1 MTKLNLLASIGK
13 ALRTFFKL
21 DLKVRR
27 EDGALRLVLED
38 KVPSS
43 EPPTRKRKRKQRL
56 DAREQREAREFERM
70 RMSLSALLDE
80 MSENRQVL
88 RHLAFIERA
97 LQKKGLRALY
107 KVPYDVLKHALTQL
121 EGVVVNWSDEG
132 LACLR
137 SKMAVAVID
146 RERDDSEA
154 EPAPRSAASVSA
166 VDTVLLAHPVTLE
179 GDEAAEAEAALR
191 AAYGAVALPGLEGAA
206 PPPAAD
212 PRDERPSQF
221 EVQGEL
227 SSPSGRALAKA
238 AKALPKEAVDL
249 RLRELQ
255 H

>member
-1 MTKLNLLASIGK
+1 MTKLTLLAPIGK
-13 ALRTFFKL
+13 ALRAFFKF
-21 DLKVRR
+21 DLRLRR

-38 KVPSS
+38 KAPDG
-43 EPPTRKRKRKQRL
+43 EAPARKRKPRL
-56 DAREQREAREFERM
+56 DARAQREAREFERM
-70 RMSLSALLDE
+70 RASLSALLDE
-80 MSENRQVL
+80 MPENRQVL
-88 RHLAFIERA
+88 RHLVFMERA
-97 LQKKGLRALY
+97 LDKKGLRALY
-107 KVPYDVLKHALTQL
+107 KVPYDVLRHALTQL

-137 SKMAVAVID
+137 SKMAVAIID

-154 EPAPRSAASVSA
+154 EPVTRSAASASV
-166 VDTVLLAHPVTLE
+166 VDTVLLAHPITLE

-191 AAYGAVALPGLEGAA
+191 AAYGAVALPGLDGAA
-206 PPPAAD
+206 PPPTD

-238 AKALPKEAVDL
+238 AKLTPKEAVDL
-249 RLRELQ
+249 KLRELQ

>member
-1 MTKLNLLASIGK
+1 MTKSNLLAPIGK
-13 ALRTFFKL
+13 ALRAFFKFDVKL
-21 DLKVRR
+21 RR

-38 KVPSS
+38 KAPDA
-43 EPPTRKRKRKQRL
+43 EPAARKRRRL
-56 DAREQREAREFERM
+56 DARAQREAREFERM

-80 MSENRQVL
+80 MPENRQVL
-88 RHLAFIERA
+88 RHLVFIERA
-97 LQKKGLRALY
+97 LDKKGLRALY

-154 EPAPRSAASVSA
+154 EPMARSEAAPSV

-179 GDEAAEAEAALR
+179 GDDAAEAEAALR
-191 AAYGAVALPGLEGAA
+191 AAYGAVALPGLDGAA
-206 PPPAAD
+206 PPPAD

-227 SSPSGRALAKA
+227 SSPSARALAKA
-238 AKALPKEAVDL
+238 VKAAPKEAVDL
-249 RLRELQ
+249 KLRELQ